1 MEETYNKKEK
11 IRDFLISL
19 LILCLVILSAC
30 ITNASSIIGSF
41 IVALFIMMFV
51 SCVFEIIL
59 KLHKNTNKNER
70 DI

>member
-11 IRDFLISL
+11 IRDFLIIL
-19 LILCLVILSAC
+19 LMPCLIILSAC
-30 ITNASSIIGSF
+30 ITKASPIIGSF

-51 SCVFEIIL
+51 SRILEIIL